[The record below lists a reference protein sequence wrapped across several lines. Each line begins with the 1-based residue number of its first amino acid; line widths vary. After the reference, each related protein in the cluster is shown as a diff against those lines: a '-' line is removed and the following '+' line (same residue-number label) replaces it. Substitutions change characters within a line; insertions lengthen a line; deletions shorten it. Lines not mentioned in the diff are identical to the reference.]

1 MVKELLTGS
10 GRDSRWCSSGGKVI
24 YTSSSVALACLEN
37 VLRRSGAGFSSDF
50 QTIFYEIPD
59 KIKIEEVPIKELDEN
74 WRLRSSYS
82 YCQAIGNIW
91 YNKKDSLVLK
101 VPSAIIPDEFNFVI
115 KTTSPGIGRIKIKDS
130 KPFIPDERLENIL
143 RSVDIK
149 KLKKDVQKKELFDK
163 KMAALISDLYQERHL
178 EIEREKKV
186 LLDRFIIST
195 KGKGVVL
202 ENRK

>member
-1 MVKELLTGS
+1 M
-10 GRDSRWCSSGGKVI
+10 KVQ
-24 YTSSSVALACLEN
+24 E
-37 VLRRSGAGFSSDF
+37 
-50 QTIFYEIPD
+50 
-59 KIKIEEVPIKELDEN
+59 K
-74 WRLRSSYS
+74 
-82 YCQAIGNIW
+82 
-91 YNKKDSLVLK
+91 
-101 VPSAIIPDEFNFVI
+101 
-115 KTTSPGIGRIKIKDS
+115 
-130 KPFIPDERLENIL
+130 
-143 RSVDIK
+143 DIK

>member
-1 MVKELLTGS
+1 MIVYRIVHRMVKELLTGS

-37 VLRRSGAGFSSDF
+37 VLRRSGAGFASDF

-115 KTTSPGIGRIKIKDS
+115 KTTSPDIGRIKTKDT

-149 KLKKDVQKKELFDK
+149 KLKKISAERDK
-163 KMAALISDLYQERHL
+163 YFNVKS
-178 EIEREKKV
+178 
-186 LLDRFIIST
+186 
-195 KGKGVVL
+195 
-202 ENRK
+202 